1 MFVALTKEEVEKA
14 RARALLVPLTDLKP
28 GDVVRWKSGVSPTQR
43 APKATE
49 HAIVWRVYPR
59 AELPHDTGV
68 PVRFSDF
75 SALYID
81 PDDGE
86 LVEYQHDSAQF
97 ERVTD

>member
-1 MFVALTKEEVEKA
+1 MFVALTKEEVVKA
-14 RARALLVPLTDLKP
+14 RALRAPLTDLKP

-43 APKATE
+43 TPKATE

-59 AELPHDTGV
+59 TELLHEGPGM

-75 SALYID
+75 SALYKD